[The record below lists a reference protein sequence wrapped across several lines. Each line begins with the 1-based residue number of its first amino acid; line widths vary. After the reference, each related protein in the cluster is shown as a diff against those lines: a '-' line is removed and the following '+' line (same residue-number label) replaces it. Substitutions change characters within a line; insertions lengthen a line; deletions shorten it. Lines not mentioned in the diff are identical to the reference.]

1 MKHSLNELVPK
12 KRVNLNLR
20 FNTPRS
26 GTPPPSLPIF
36 SYFLRMSD
44 QLVSSAHFRPE
55 VMRRVRVTREEES
68 KKIKKLTEAE
78 TADER
83 KSAADKVKLD
93 ARNAKLK
100 GMSADQQRKF
110 LEKEKE
116 KSQRKGMGRKTV
128 KA

>member
-1 MKHSLNELVPK
+1 MP
-12 KRVNLNLR
+12 
-20 FNTPRS
+20 
-26 GTPPPSLPIF
+26 
-36 SYFLRMSD
+36 D

-55 VMRRVRVTREEES
+55 VMRRVRTTRDEET

-78 TADER
+78 TAEER
-83 KSAADKVKLD
+83 KTLADKAKLD

-110 LEKEKE
+110 MEKEKE
-116 KSQRKGMGRKTV
+116 KQQRKGMGRKTM